1 MAQPTIR
8 EVTKMNNQESAR
20 LQAKTP
26 ERRFLQVL
34 EQEFQYAP
42 KVAQAVLE
50 EAQACLLGTPG
61 PLRPGQVRVILT
73 QYDAKHGRA
82 LRATPMTEVIWT
94 VDAGLEDRQVQQRH
108 GRQALRRVRIQR
120 LLDEALAQGAVATQ
134 EDLAQA
140 LHISLRTIKRDCA
153 VLKNQGVYLPTR
165 GNLHGIGRGQTHKA
179 QIVELWLRGATYDQI
194 GRQTRHSVPAIQR
207 YVQTLVRVVDLHQ
220 QGFSDGQVALL
231 LEIGL
236 PLVREYLAVY
246 QQNAT
251 PECRERLAAQMER
264 LGRAGAPKKRAQ

>member
-1 MAQPTIR
+1 
-8 EVTKMNNQESAR
+8 MNNQEIER
-20 LQAKTP
+20 TQAKTP
-26 ERRFLQVL
+26 EKRFLQVL
-34 EQEFQYAP
+34 DQEFHYAP

-50 EAQACLLGTPG
+50 EAQTCLLGDPG

-73 QYDAKHGRA
+73 QYDAGHGRA
-82 LRATPMTEVIWT
+82 LRDTPMTEVVWT
-94 VDAGLEDRQVQQRH
+94 VDAGLEDRQVLQRH

-140 LHISLRTIKRDCA
+140 LHISVRTIKRDCVA
-153 VLKNQGVYLPTR
+153 LKAQEVYLPTR

-179 QIVELWLRGATYDQI
+179 QIVGLWLRGATYDQI
-194 GRQTRHSVPAIQR
+194 ARQTRHSVPAIQR
-207 YVQTLVRVVDLHQ
+207 YVQTFVRVVDLHQ
-220 QGFSDGQVALL
+220 QGFSDSPIALL
-231 LEIGL
+231 LNVSL
-236 PLVREYLAVY
+236 ALVREYLAVY

-264 LGRAGAPKKRAQ
+264 LERAGAPKKGAQ

>member
-1 MAQPTIR
+1 MAQLTIR
-8 EVTKMNNQESAR
+8 EVTKMNNQAMER

-26 ERRFLQVL
+26 EKRFLQVL
-34 EQEFQYAP
+34 EQDFHYAP

-50 EAQACLLGTPG
+50 EAQACLLGDSG
-61 PLRPGQVRVILT
+61 PLRPGQIRVILT
-73 QYDAKHGRA
+73 KHDVQHGRA
-82 LRATPMTEVIWT
+82 LRDTSMTEVIWT
-94 VDAGLEDRQVQQRH
+94 VDAGLEDHQVLQGH

-153 VLKNQGVYLPTR
+153 VLKDQGVYLPTR

-179 QIVELWLRGATYDQI
+179 QIVGLWLRGATYDQI
-194 GRQTRHSVPAIQR
+194 AQQTRHSVSAIQR
-207 YVQTLVRVVDLHQ
+207 YVQTFVRVVGLHQ
-220 QGFSDGQVALL
+220 QGFPDSQVALL
-231 LEIGL
+231 LNVSL
-236 PLVREYLAVY
+236 ALVREYLAVY

-264 LGRAGAPKKRAQ
+264 LGRAGAPKKGAQ